1 MEELERPKRRA
12 LSDGELASELAKFP
26 SDNIGIERAQALI
39 AQQQKLREEDAAA
52 LETWFNRMRAQDDAL
67 SRGLIKETL
76 DELFP
81 QVQDQQ
87 PAQRAPEPTFTSE
100 IEVVTRRRVLTQR
113 LKLAQFGAAL
123 NRALVLAVVSA
134 GVGVWLGVDGLDLL
148 VAYLIGGSLALLT
161 SSGLRSHDLHPI
173 LRSAAVFGGRGVY
186 VFAPLILSA
195 LALLLL
201 TSVRND
207 TQLGQIEIGLGY
219 QAVVVAITG
228 LAALISQLL
237 PARWHAV
244 TLGLLAT
251 GALISF
257 LALGGINTAPSYTGD
272 WIWPAVAIAVLG
284 FLLLTFS
291 MPHLRSNL
299 RLDLGAWLLGCLAVA
314 ALSLVA
320 DLELSQWP
328 MISVLFVLVF
338 SVAASGRDIAGG
350 FRSRLLGLSI
360 VFAAL
365 MSPLG
370 DLISSGIIAAISAA
384 AIILLADQVIRR
396 QPLHLASLDTS
407 YGFYG
412 SFQVVSWLGLLLAAF
427 AGSEL
432 VTALMPIDLT
442 PSEIALLIGVGV
454 GILTAL
460 ARIAI
465 IRRQDS
471 ELENI
476 DPRNSRLENLLG
488 L

>member
-12 LSDGELASELAKFP
+12 LSDAELASELAKFP

-39 AQQQKLREEDAAA
+39 AEQQRLREEDAAA

-67 SRGLIKETL
+67 SRGLIRETL

-81 QVQDQQ
+81 QIQVQQ
-87 PAQRAPEPTFTSE
+87 PAQQTPEPAFTSE
-100 IEVVTRRRVLTQR
+100 IQVVTRRRVLTQR

-123 NRALVLAVVSA
+123 NRALVLALVSV
-134 GVGVWLGVDGLDLL
+134 GVSVWLGVDGIDLL
-148 VAYLIGGSLALLT
+148 IAYGVGGLVALLAST
-161 SSGLRSHDLHPI
+161 SLRSHDLHPI

-186 VFAPLILSA
+186 VFAPLLLTA
-195 LALLLL
+195 LALMLL
-201 TSVRND
+201 TSVEND
-207 TQLGQIEIGLGY
+207 TQLGQIELGAGY

-228 LAALISQLL
+228 LAALISQVL
-237 PARWHAV
+237 PARWHAA
-244 TLGLLAT
+244 TLGLVASGSLVTTA
-251 GALISF
+251 
-257 LALGGINTAPSYTGD
+257 ALGEFDSTPSYTGD
-272 WIWPAVAIAVLG
+272 WIWAAVAIAVLG

-291 MPHLRSNL
+291 MPHLRA
-299 RLDLGAWLLGCLAVA
+299 DLKMDLSAWLMGILAVG
-314 ALSLVA
+314 ALSAVA
-320 DLELSQWP
+320 VSSEWP
-328 MISVLFVLVF
+328 MITVLFALVF
-338 SVAASGRDIAGG
+338 AVAASGRDIAGG
-350 FRSRLLGLSI
+350 LRSRFLGLTI

-365 MSPLG
+365 LSPVG
-370 DLISSGIIAAISAA
+370 DLLSASVISAISAA
-384 AIILLADQVIRR
+384 AVIILCDQLVRR

-412 SFQVVSWLGLLLAAF
+412 AFQVISWLGLLLAAL

-432 VTALMPIDLT
+432 LASLIPADLT
-442 PSEIALLIGVGV
+442 PSELALLLGV
-454 GILTAL
+454 GIGLVTAL